1 VTCVL
6 RFCNNVNKLIYQNEM
21 FNDDIYEQV
30 RHVYIFN
37 LHYLRCM
44 FRKVVALDRNSARA
58 NKTRMLKHVTFKKIY
73 NKMCMTVSTFLLAL
87 ILNSGLFS
95 FRVKLEY
102 LSRIFA
108 LVPCC

>member
-1 VTCVL
+1 MPSSA
-6 RFCNNVNKLIYQNEM
+6 I
-21 FNDDIYEQV
+21 
-30 RHVYIFN
+30 YIFN
-37 LHYLRCM
+37 LHYLHCM
-44 FRKVVALDRNSARA
+44 CSKVVALDRNSARA
-58 NKTRMLKHVTFKKIY
+58 NKTGMLKHVSFKKFTF
-73 NKMCMTVSTFLLAL
+73 NKMYMTVSTFLLAL